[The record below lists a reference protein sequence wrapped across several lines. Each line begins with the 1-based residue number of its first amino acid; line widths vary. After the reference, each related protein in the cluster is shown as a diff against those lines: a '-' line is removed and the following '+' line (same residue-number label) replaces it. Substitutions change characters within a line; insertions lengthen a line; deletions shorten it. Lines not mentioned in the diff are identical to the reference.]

1 MAMTEGTV
9 SFHAVST
16 TRTAAW
22 FGEQLGMRSTRSA
35 EIGELVGNGRYGR
48 RHEFA
53 IWTLERDFDND
64 SAEPLNDA
72 LLALLSEFDGREDVL
87 DGLREDHDL
96 RVQCHGSSA
105 SSQGGFWPAPEVLQR
120 LGRLGVDFTCTV
132 YLADCPDVC

>member
-22 FGEQLGMRSTRSA
+22 FGERLGMR
-35 EIGELVGNGRYGR
+35 
-48 RHEFA
+48 
-53 IWTLERDFDND
+53 
-64 SAEPLNDA
+64 
-72 LLALLSEFDGREDVL
+72 SEFDGREDVL